1 LNKFQSMIFNRK
13 FLVVACMAAVV
24 TTAVAFTDPLPDDP
38 LYKNLKVLPKDISKE
53 KLDKIMFGFK
63 DALGV
68 KCSYCHAKSQD
79 TTVRHPD
86 FASDEKPEKEIARS
100 MMKMTLKINKSF
112 FEVKHPAFGEPGLQI
127 SCVTCHHGEPHPEE
141 PKEPEHGPGPGG
153 VPPPPPPGGEKQ

>member
-1 LNKFQSMIFNRK
+1 MKFNRK
-13 FLVVACMAAVV
+13 LIVMAAMAAVV
-24 TTAVAFTDPLPDDP
+24 TTAVAFTDPLFDEPI
-38 LYKNLKVLPKDISKE
+38 YQNLKVLPKDISKE

-100 MMKMTLKINKSF
+100 MMKMTLIYRKK
-112 FEVKHPAFGEPGLQI
+112 
-127 SCVTCHHGEPHPEE
+127 
-141 PKEPEHGPGPGG
+141 
-153 VPPPPPPGGEKQ
+153 